1 MEQGRFN
8 MSLDYPVPGS
18 TDHGELAQRCNCKG
32 SCSPDLGHVKCQK
45 ES

>member
-18 TDHGELAQRCNCKG
+18 TDHDTHRPWGTCPKMQL
-32 SCSPDLGHVKCQK
+32 
-45 ES
+45 